1 MNVFVTGG
9 LGFIGSNFVFSHL
22 KKHGAD
28 SVVILD
34 NYSYA
39 ANSKNIY
46 GLFEDYR
53 VSVIKCDIA
62 DEDHMNLLYQ
72 MYTPTTTYHFAAESH
87 VDNSIRGDDV
97 FVRTN
102 IIGTHNILKCIK
114 NYGGRLV
121 HVSTDEVY
129 GSLGLIDPSFTETT
143 PYDPRNPYSA
153 TKAASDHLVRAY
165 VNTHKIEAIVT
176 NCSNNYGP
184 RQHPEKFIPTVIR
197 KAKANEPIPIYGTG
211 LNTRD
216 WLYVGDHCDAILTAS
231 SNFKSGERYNIGGGF
246 EDTNLN
252 MARMILDMMGK
263 PRNLI
268 EFVEDR
274 KGHDFRYSMD
284 SSKILRELNWFA
296 KTSIHDGLTKTLEWF
311 HA

>member
-9 LGFIGSNFVFSHL
+9 FGFIGPNFVFSHL

-129 GSLGLIDPSFTETT
+129 GSLGPIDPSFTETT
-143 PYDPRNPYSA
+143 LYDPRNPYSA

-211 LNTRD
+211 
-216 WLYVGDHCDAILTAS
+216 S
-231 SNFKSGERYNIGGGF
+231 K
-246 EDTNLN
+246 
-252 MARMILDMMGK
+252 
-263 PRNLI
+263 
-268 EFVEDR
+268 
-274 KGHDFRYSMD
+274 YS
-284 SSKILRELNWFA
+284 
-296 KTSIHDGLTKTLEWF
+296 
-311 HA
+311 